1 MLKTIHYK
9 NVKNNA
15 LPHFLCLKFKIL
27 IALDGSGIDSE
38 QPVKK
43 SRHNQSG
50 LNQSCLIKTVDEYNT
65 KSLFYLYMVHD
76 NAPH

>member
-1 MLKTIHYK
+1 MLKPIHYK

-38 QPVKK
+38 QPVKE
-43 SRHNQSG
+43 SRYNQSG
-50 LNQSCLIKTVDEYNT
+50 LNQSTVDEYNT

>member
-1 MLKTIHYK
+1 MLKPIHYK

-38 QPVKK
+38 QPVKE
-43 SRHNQSG
+43 SRHN
-50 LNQSCLIKTVDEYNT
+50 
-65 KSLFYLYMVHD
+65 
-76 NAPH
+76 

>member
-38 QPVKK
+38 QPVKE
-43 SRHNQSG
+43 SHHNQSG
-50 LNQSCLIKTVDEYNT
+50 LNQSTVDEYNT

>member
-27 IALDGSGIDSE
+27 IALDCSGIDSE
-38 QPVKK
+38 QPVKE

-50 LNQSCLIKTVDEYNT
+50 LNQSTVDEYNT

>member
-38 QPVKK
+38 QPVKE
-43 SRHNQSG
+43 SRYNQSG
-50 LNQSCLIKTVDEYNT
+50 LNQSTVDEYNT

>member
-1 MLKTIHYK
+1 MLKPIHYK

-27 IALDGSGIDSE
+27 IALDCSGIDSE
-38 QPVKK
+38 QPVKE
-43 SRHNQSG
+43 SRYNQSG
-50 LNQSCLIKTVDEYNT
+50 LNQSTVDEYNT